1 MELGALRRALRH
13 WSYLVRNGRSI
24 RVWTDH
30 CSLSQKVEPH
40 THDPDW
46 VRQIVADVLSYPL
59 LITYIKGS
67 DMGFPDFGSR
77 SGVPGDDEG
86 K

>member
-1 MELGALRRALRH
+1 
-13 WSYLVRNGRSI
+13 
-24 RVWTDH
+24 
-30 CSLSQKVEPH
+30 VEPH

-86 K
+86 E